1 MGWGGGGV
9 NGFEFC
15 REIGRNNVHV
25 GSGLKVK
32 LTV

>member
-1 MGWGGGGV
+1 MGWGGGV